1 MGALGVA
8 AGVALLGVMGGG
20 PPEAPAPERPEQTV
34 SVDEATIAIQPLGR
48 IPDALLARQVRL
60 IEARFGQHVRV
71 LPARALPSEAWHP
84 QRKQYRAG
92 AVLDMLYVHKPTD
105 VTHVVG
111 LTLFDLYEDGWE
123 YLYGFSQVHGQVA
136 VYSMQRTLPADARH
150 LRQYRLAV
158 DRAEKVLVHELG
170 HSMSLGHCS
179 RSHCVMSAVDTGPEL
194 DRLSRF
200 YCRRCTSALKAD
212 VA

>member
-1 MGALGVA
+1 MPRRSALSGESGLHKGPARRSHRSTRTGSAMLHLMGALGVA

-123 YLYGFSQVHGQVA
+123 YLYGFSQVH
-136 VYSMQRTLPADARH
+136 
-150 LRQYRLAV
+150 
-158 DRAEKVLVHELG
+158 
-170 HSMSLGHCS
+170 
-179 RSHCVMSAVDTGPEL
+179 
-194 DRLSRF
+194 
-200 YCRRCTSALKAD
+200 
-212 VA
+212 